1 MYTDTPYLEDVAA
14 ELGRG
19 SELERRLPIDRLRGT
34 NYPASQRQPLGSVDR
49 PVHGVVVDGD

>member
-1 MYTDTPYLEDVAA
+1 
-14 ELGRG
+14 LGGG